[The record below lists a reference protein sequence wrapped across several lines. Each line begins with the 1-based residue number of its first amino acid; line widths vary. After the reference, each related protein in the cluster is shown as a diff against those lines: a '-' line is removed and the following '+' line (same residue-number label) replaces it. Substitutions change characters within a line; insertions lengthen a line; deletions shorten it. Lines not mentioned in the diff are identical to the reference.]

1 MSTEQ
6 PEGERNVSK
15 KDAIAPVKRRFYLTI
30 TIIGVVVLIAGS
42 FWVISQ
48 IWTPI
53 SIILFSAFL
62 VFILRTPVA
71 FFERKGVPRVLGTAI
86 MYVVALM
93 IIAIIALIFIPVVVE
108 QLLGFLSNVPQYL
121 QQAGTFLSATF
132 AQVNDY
138 LKESGVQD
146 ILTTVSAELA
156 KFATNIASDS
166 ATSLFAT
173 ASSIGV
179 SLVVAGVSTVVGFWV
194 LKDLPRL
201 REELYKIVGP
211 KYAEDTRV
219 IGGAFS
225 RALGG
230 YLRGMIVAC
239 LCTGTMA
246 FIAYSIIGLPYPL
259 VLALFTGLMVF
270 IPFIGPTIAWILAG
284 LVGLLFS
291 PVTAILA
298 AGLTIAAQII
308 YDNLI
313 APRVMGGHVELHPA
327 VILVA
332 IFTGAA
338 LGGIFGMLCAIPLTA
353 AAKAIFVYYFE
364 KRTGRQLLSEKG
376 ALFKGTP
383 PADTTITGDAFGVK
397 TMKNLT
403 NRFFSKK
410 SQEPS
415 DDDSTEGKK
424 Q

>member
-1 MSTEQ
+1 M
-6 PEGERNVSK
+6 V
-15 KDAIAPVKRRFYLTI
+15 
-30 TIIGVVVLIAGS
+30 
-42 FWVISQ
+42 
-48 IWTPI
+48 
-53 SIILFSAFL
+53 
-62 VFILRTPVA
+62 
-71 FFERKGVPRVLGTAI
+71 
-86 MYVVALM
+86 
-93 IIAIIALIFIPVVVE
+93 IAIIALIFVPVVVE
-108 QLLGFLSNVPQYL
+108 QLLGFLGNVPQYL

-138 LKESGVQD
+138 LAESGVQD
-146 ILTTVSAELA
+146 VLTTVSAELA
-156 KFATNIASDS
+156 KFATNVASES
-166 ATSLFAT
+166 ASSLFAT

-194 LKDLPRL
+194 LKDLPRF
-201 REELYKIVGP
+201 REELYKLVGP
-211 KYAEDTRV
+211 KYEEDTRV

-239 LCTGTMA
+239 ICTGTMA

-291 PVTAILA
+291 PLTAILA

-338 LGGIFGMLCAIPLTA
+338 LGGIFGMLCAIPLAA

-364 KRTGRQLLSEKG
+364 KKTGRQLLSEKG
-376 ALFKGTP
+376 ALFKGAP
-383 PADTTITGDAFGVK
+383 PSEGNLTGDAFGVK
-397 TMKNLT
+397 AMRCIT
-403 NRFFSKK
+403 NRIFKK

-415 DDDSTEGKK
+415 TDDSTEGKK